1 MGEDFEPALP
11 ARHLPTIK
19 PLTDPLAPALVR
31 ASSRLAPPPTP
42 VASML
47 IHAGVIV
54 VWVALFLLAFG
65 QGGVFA
71 WSVGLAYLVYDTVL
85 QVFTAWQI
93 RRITVAGAAPQE
105 TARSTLAVI
114 VAAYNEATA
123 LPATLATLLDQD
135 DPPDEIF
142 IADDGSTDGTAELLV
157 AQFGL
162 TAPNLERASTPK
174 VVKATSMIW
183 LRLRHGGKAHAL
195 NAALIATTA
204 DVVLTVDADTVPELR
219 AIGAVRQ
226 AFSSEPELAGITG
239 IITPVCRPSPS
250 ARVLQWFQTYEYIRN
265 FLGRYAWMRI
275 DCLELISGAF
285 SGFRRRRHRCRRVRR
300 SLPRRGLRAGP
311 SHAPLRR

>member
-1 MGEDFEPALP
+1 MPQASTTTDRGGQSSNPFAPDRLP
-11 ARHLPTIK
+11 IIES
-19 PLTDPLAPALVR
+19 LTDPLAPALVR

-42 VASML
+42 VVSML
-47 IHAGVIV
+47 IHAGVVV

-123 LPATLATLLDQD
+123 LPATLAALLDQD
-135 DPPDEIF
+135 DPPDEIL
-142 IADDGSTDGTAELLV
+142 IADDGSTDGTADLLV

-204 DVVLTVDADTVPELR
+204 DVVLTVDADTVPAPR

-226 AFSSEPELAGITG
+226 AFSGEP
-239 IITPVCRPSPS
+239 
-250 ARVLQWFQTYEYIRN
+250 
-265 FLGRYAWMRI
+265 
-275 DCLELISGAF
+275 
-285 SGFRRRRHRCRRVRR
+285 
-300 SLPRRGLRAGP
+300 
-311 SHAPLRR
+311 